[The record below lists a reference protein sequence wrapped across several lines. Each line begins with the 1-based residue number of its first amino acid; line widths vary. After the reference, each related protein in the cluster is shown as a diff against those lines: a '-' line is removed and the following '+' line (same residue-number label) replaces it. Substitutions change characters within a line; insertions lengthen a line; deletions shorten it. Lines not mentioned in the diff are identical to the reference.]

1 MVRAPP
7 GGGGGGGGALS
18 TSLEKVTM
26 VEENLGQKYYEL
38 KIPAQTFRSITFVAV
53 ESGSLPFSVDK
64 PKAVITSTS
73 QNEV

>member
-1 MVRAPP
+1 MTVRVPTGGWR
-7 GGGGGGGGALS
+7 GGGLS

-38 KIPAQTFRSITFVAV
+38 KIPAQTCRSITFAAV
-53 ESGSLPFSVDK
+53 ESGSLPFSVEK
-64 PKAVITSTS
+64 PKAVITWTS

>member
-1 MVRAPP
+1 MSPP
-7 GGGGGGGGALS
+7 VVGGGGELS

-38 KIPAQTFRSITFVAV
+38 KIPAQTCRSITFVAV
-53 ESGSLPFSVDK
+53 AESGSLPFSVEK

>member
-1 MVRAPP
+1 MVRVPT
-7 GGGGGGGGALS
+7 GGWRGGELS

-38 KIPAQTFRSITFVAV
+38 KIPAQTCRSITFVVV
-53 ESGSLPFSVDK
+53 ESGSLPFSVEK

>member
-1 MVRAPP
+1 M
-7 GGGGGGGGALS
+7 S
-18 TSLEKVTM
+18 STM

-38 KIPAQTFRSITFVAV
+38 KIPAQTCRSITFVAV
-53 ESGSLPFSVDK
+53 ESGNLPFSVEK